1 LTPQEK
7 GSEGRVLNLKT
18 LDKQFLRRVVGL
30 LLFATFARWTLT
42 PAYAQ
47 EANHQ
52 HQAGPVP
59 REILERPVPLRQGI
73 GAVHEAVTTSSP
85 EAQQFYDQG
94 LAYLHAYVWIEAIRS
109 FHQALRLDA
118 NLGMAYLGLADAY
131 IGMHDLATARSA
143 FQAGKALA
151 AKMSDRERMW
161 LNIRERELDYAEDE
175 LGPEKYPAYRRALS
189 DALKANPSDPWLWI
203 QRGLADEG
211 SPYTHGQAGGADTLA
226 FYKTA
231 SAYAPENAAA
241 HHYFAHSLENAG
253 RAKEAL
259 AETATYVR
267 MAPAIP
273 HAHHMHGHALLRVGR
288 TEEAIQEFVK
298 TRELEDEYYRAE
310 KIPAQYDWHHAHN
323 LTLLAMSYQ
332 SIGQMKAAE
341 GAFREAFALPAY
353 TEFLEYNR
361 KSWPEF
367 LLSRGRATEAFE
379 AAKEMTKSSFPMAR
393 LAGHTLA
400 GQALLALN
408 RANEARDEEE
418 LAERETQQIPTAAVA
433 ALPYP
438 GVLWAN
444 LLLLDQKTEEG
455 EALMKNLEKNIR
467 AMPGPDAW
475 SAALLQLA
483 SIAQVARQTGHWE
496 LAEYTAQQ
504 MIQHAPNCAAGY
516 FALGLVLEHAGD
528 KAKGRQQFA
537 TAEKFWSRADRDLP
551 ELGQIREQSSRLR

>member
-1 LTPQEK
+1 MALRPESDLK
-7 GSEGRVLNLKT
+7 LKT
-18 LDKQFLRRVVGL
+18 SKRKFMRRGVV
-30 LLFATFARWTLT
+30 LLFVAALAFCTLGA
-42 PAYAQ
+42 PSPAQ
-47 EANHQ
+47 ESNHQQ

-59 REILERPVPLRQGI
+59 REILDRPVSLRQGV
-73 GAVHEAVTTSSP
+73 GTVHEAVTTASP
-85 EAQQFYDQG
+85 QAQAFYDQG

-109 FHQALRLDA
+109 FHQALRLDP
-118 NLGMAYLGLADAY
+118 NLAMAYLGLTDAY
-131 IGMHDLATARSA
+131 IGLHDASTARSA
-143 FQAGKALA
+143 FQAAQALA
-151 AKMSDRERMW
+151 PKMSEHERAW
-161 LNIRERELDYAEDE
+161 LTIRARELDYVEDE

-231 SAYAPENAAA
+231 LAYAPDNSAA

-259 AETATYVR
+259 SESAIYAR

-288 TEEAIQEFVK
+288 TEEAIQEFAK
-298 TRELEDEYYRAE
+298 TKELEDEYYRAE
-310 KIPAQYDWHHAHN
+310 NIPAQYDWHHAHN

-332 SIGQMKAAE
+332 SLGQMKAAE
-341 GAFREAFALPAY
+341 ATFREAFVLPAY

-367 LLSRGRATEAFE
+367 LLSRGRSEEALG
-379 AAKEMTKSSFPMAR
+379 AAREMQKSPFPMAR
-393 LAGHTLA
+393 LAAHSLA

-408 RANEARDEEE
+408 RVNEARDEEG

-455 EALMKNLEKNIR
+455 EALMKDLEKNIR

-483 SIAQVARQTGHWE
+483 SIAQVARQTAHWD

-516 FALGLVLEHAGD
+516 FALGLVLQHAGE

-551 ELGQIREQSSRLR
+551 ELGQIREDSSRLR